1 MSSPAAARRA
11 FFPAVIR
18 SIVAETGD
26 SRVLELHP
34 LQERERGR
42 ITHRSGQHVSVRVT
56 LGKREIYRTYSI
68 CEPSS
73 SGKIALGVRLLPNG
87 VFSDWLRRCQAGER
101 LAISRPQGRFHLR
114 PPEHP
119 RQHNL
124 FIASGSGITP
134 VISMLEEF
142 LGAHPEAG
150 ALLLYANRNTASTM
164 FLERLM
170 QLKNRFMARFTLH
183 FFTSRERQA
192 VAWRNSRIDAA
203 ALGGLQDR
211 GLLRAPDYRHFYL
224 CGPPP
229 MMESCGRFLRA
240 NGVDGARI
248 HSEYFAPARSL
259 DALGPPRPPSARDRG
274 SDSAA
279 PVVARVS
286 VILNGVRRE
295 FDYCDQDPSVL
306 AAATRQRIALPFAC
320 AGGVCGTCR
329 CKILQ
334 GRVLM
339 EKNHALEAEDIADG
353 FVLACQSRP
362 QDRKLSLSF
371 DY

>member
-1 MSSPAAARRA
+1 MSPPAAARRG
-11 FFPAVIR
+11 FFPVAIR

-26 SRVLELHP
+26 SRVIELSP
-34 LQERERGR
+34 LQDQDRGR

-56 LGKREIYRTYSI
+56 AGGREIYRTYSI

-87 VFSDWLRRCQAGER
+87 VLSDWLRRCKAGDR
-101 LAISRPQGRFHLR
+101 LAVSGAQGRFYLR

-119 RQHNL
+119 RQQSL

-142 LGAHPEAG
+142 LGAYPEAG

-183 FFTSRERQA
+183 FFTSREQQA

-203 ALGGLQDR
+203 ALGGLQDKR
-211 GLLRAPDYRHFYL
+211 LLRVPDFRHFYL

-240 NGVDGARI
+240 GGVDGARI
-248 HSEYFAPARSL
+248 HSEHFAPARRL
-259 DALGPPRPPSARDRG
+259 DA
-274 SDSAA
+274 SDSPQPQSVRGPDPAA
-279 PVVARVS
+279 RIVARVS
-286 VILNGVRRE
+286 VILNGTRRE
-295 FDYCDQDPSVL
+295 FNYCDRDPSVL
-306 AAATRQRIALPFAC
+306 AAAARQHIALPFAC

-339 EKNHALEAEDIADG
+339 EKNHALEAQDIADG

-362 QDRKLSLSF
+362 QDGKLSLSF